1 MASRGRNEEDLE
13 EQFNAL
19 AEELERVRGESQSY
33 LEAMNQAR
41 KEADHYKGRMV
52 ISENRCTRAEE
63 EKERYYEES
72 QQHLA
77 VAQEAKEKTM
87 QYKSQAERR
96 EKEITGLQTD
106 LSTSVGV
113 SQTLE
118 SELGELKI
126 AFSKVADRVKH
137 GNGDKVDTA
146 RMLVQK
152 MKKLR
157 QLDNQLENELTTE
170 MGTGDQEG
178 SAEETASSR
187 VPPEWEQA
195 EESGFLG
202 LSLDDELENCD
213 QRRGFDNDS
222 PRLSSDESVSSQG
235 TSLFDADRTRDGS
248 PPTDQSD
255 DDDDDDDDEKVDLSR
270 TKSVELASQPA
281 WDYLN
286 NTPDH
291 VPSSESSPPE
301 PKKQEHPEFRLDL
314 LEQSGPRKRAR
325 IREIQDKALV
335 KEPNPWKGGQKSRLP
350 VNLVKDLSRLTL
362 QGKSDKKPTKPSAK
376 QVMSFVKQLPGNS
389 HTDRFK
395 HLRPDR
401 FKRSKREK
409 PSVRDSAA
417 VEYTVV
423 VDPAMAQD
431 TNMFGDQVPANQSAR
446 QSTQTVAGNSSGI
459 HGNMF
464 APEVLA
470 PPVPV
475 SQVTTTS
482 TANVANSNAPLQHS
496 GPWASPPKPQPI
508 AQPLRKYKPLGPPK
522 DSPRLPR
529 IVRHNYPGAI
539 YRPTPYGQGATRLD
553 LPWAA
558 WMTKIRGE
566 KKQASSAAAGAL
578 AQTGWEGW
586 DFDVF
591 QQGAGSADLLPEQRR
606 VLLKWRIVF
615 VGIVLLFLLW
625 LFTHSE
631 VSINDRDRWMEVN
644 DVPRSVL
651 RHMRGQPRLNYRW
664 MDILDYEMVRWS
676 GIDRVALG

>member
-1 MASRGRNEEDLE
+1 MASRGRTEEDLR
-13 EQFNAL
+13 EQCNAL
-19 AEELERVRGESQSY
+19 AEELERVRGESLSH
-33 LEAMNQAR
+33 LEAMNQAK
-41 KEADHYKGRMV
+41 KEADRYKGRMV

-63 EKERYYEES
+63 EKERYYEEN
-72 QQHLA
+72 QKHIA
-77 VAQEAKEKTM
+77 VAQEATEKTI

-106 LSTSVGV
+106 LSTSVEV

-126 AFSKVADRVKH
+126 AFAKVADRVKN

-170 MGTGDQEG
+170 RGRGDQEG
-178 SAEETASSR
+178 STEETVSSR
-187 VPPEWEQA
+187 VPPEWQQA
-195 EESGFLG
+195 EERGFLG
-202 LSLDDELENCD
+202 LSLNDELENCD
-213 QRRGFDNDS
+213 QIRGLDNDS

-255 DDDDDDDDEKVDLSR
+255 DEKIDLSR
-270 TKSVELASQPA
+270 TKPVYLASKPA
-281 WDYLN
+281 WDYLD
-286 NTPDH
+286 NTPDL
-291 VPSSESSPPE
+291 VPRLESSPPE
-301 PKKQEHPEFRLDL
+301 PRKQEHPEFRLDL
-314 LEQSGPRKRAR
+314 LEQSGPRKRVR

-350 VNLVKDLSRLTL
+350 VDLVKDLSRLTL
-362 QGKSDKKPTKPSAK
+362 QDKSSKKPAKPSAK
-376 QVMSFVKQLPGNS
+376 QVKSLVKQLPGNS
-389 HTDRFK
+389 HSDRFK

-409 PSVRDSAA
+409 PPVTDSAA

-423 VDPAMAQD
+423 VDPTMAQD
-431 TNMFGDQVPANQSAR
+431 TNMFGDQVPANQSSR
-446 QSTQTVAGNSSGI
+446 QPTQTVAGNSSGI
-459 HGNMF
+459 HRNMF

-475 SQVTTTS
+475 SQATTTS
-482 TANVANSNAPLQHS
+482 TANVANNNAPLQHW
-496 GPWASPPKPQPI
+496 GPWASLPKPQPI
-508 AQPLRKYKPLGPPK
+508 AQPLRKYNPLGPPK
-522 DSPRLPR
+522 GSPRLPR
-529 IVRHNYPGAI
+529 IVRQNYPGAI

-558 WMTKIRGE
+558 WMTKIRGDKE
-566 KKQASSAAAGAL
+566 QASSAAGVAP

-606 VLLKWRIVF
+606 VPLKWRIPF
-615 VGIVLLFLLW
+615 VGIMLLFLLW

-644 DVPRSVL
+644 NVPRSVL

-664 MDILDYEMVRWS
+664 IDILDYEMVRWS